1 MTMRKPGGGGSTD
14 VFVAFME
21 DKSAESIYGIL
32 SLVNSRFK
40 KFTGVCEFAWAPSL
54 HAGSSMR

>member
-14 VFVAFME
+14 VFVAFIE

-40 KFTGVCEFAWAPSL
+40 KYTGVCEFGRLLCP
-54 HAGSSMR
+54 HAGVMR